1 MNFSK
6 IYFLQVKDQI
16 GQANPRSQ
24 SKSLEE
30 CRKHGQLFQSKFRVL
45 TTGQPLSPNCFLPF
59 QRLLSWEKNH
69 AQKIAAY
76 RWGRENTSE
85 KKKVSNV
92 SGRGNFLDY
101 NSEWFL
107 DFHVSDHMQQGKT
120 AKHLACVIYSW
131 LKEPKP
137 WEPRA
142 HLRSCATVGLKSAV
156 KMIVF
161 RCPLLKARHLQVSV
175 HLAARMCAGVL
186 HALNCHCHQFPSPLQ
201 RHLSHEPNEQSDS
214 VAMTSKFLV
223 LPVLCPENHRACLH
237 WDNRHLIHRLK
248 GKGKAG

>member
-6 IYFLQVKDQI
+6 IYCLQVKDQI

-30 CRKHGQLFQSKFRVL
+30 CRKHGQLFQSKLWVL

-59 QRLLSWEKNH
+59 QCLLSWEKNH

-76 RWGRENTSE
+76 RWGRENASE

-107 DFHVSDHMQQGKT
+107 DFHVSDHMQQDKT
-120 AKHLACVIYSW
+120 AKRLACVIYSW

-142 HLRSCATVGLKSAV
+142 HLWSCATVGLRSVV
-156 KMIVF
+156 KTTVF
-161 RCPLLKARHLQVSV
+161 RCPLLKAMHLQVSV
-175 HLAARMCAGVL
+175 CVQVSCTPWIAIVINFHHLFRGTLVMSQMNSLIAWQWPA
-186 HALNCHCHQFPSPLQ
+186 SSWSY
-201 RHLSHEPNEQSDS
+201 LSS
-214 VAMTSKFLV
+214 VQKITGL
-223 LPVLCPENHRACLH
+223 ACIGIIGI
-237 WDNRHLIHRLK
+237 WSTGS